1 MPLALPRAP
10 AAPLPPDR
18 PDKDR
23 SVASTVLFV
32 VLVALLLVA
41 SNVWL
46 AWRARDAEWQQATD
60 SARNLTHAF
69 SQQTDA
75 MFAEVGRVLASVVY
89 ELERSDMA
97 PEALERL
104 QPVLV
109 THVAQS
115 EHLHGLFIFGRDGS
129 WLVNSQPVQNPQANN
144 ADRAYFIHHRDSPS
158 TRLAIGKPIVSR
170 SSGVWVIPVSRRID
184 DANGQFAGV
193 ALATI
198 RVDYVLGLLNGLEIG
213 ERGAIALLL
222 GEGTV
227 LARRPFFTE
236 DLGRNLGSSAYFRT
250 LAENRSGITTV
261 PSPIDGVRRLV
272 SFEHAKSN
280 PLLITVALAE
290 DEVLAEWRR
299 AATVQALGILLLVSV
314 VGLSG
319 GYVIRTVRHRRDVE
333 RDLTAARD
341 ALVLANDKLEHLAEH
356 DGLTGL
362 YNRRAYDQR
371 VAEVMARCRR
381 SRQPVSVVMFDVDFF
396 KKYNDALGHPQG
408 DECLRQVARALEASV
423 RRPGDLVA
431 RYGGEEFVIVL
442 PETDASGAAL
452 VASAARAAVRAL
464 EIPHPESPF
473 DCVTVSG
480 GLACCD
486 WTDRAPATAKDLLAE
501 ADAALYAAKQ
511 AGRNT
516 VRSVGEGGAGPDTG
530 PGPA

>member
-1 MPLALPRAP
+1 MPAALPRSPATPAP
-10 AAPLPPDR
+10 PKL

-23 SVASTVLFV
+23 SVASAVLFV

-46 AWRARDAEWQQATD
+46 AWRARDAGWQQAAD
-60 SARNLTHAF
+60 ASRNLTHAVA
-69 SQQTDA
+69 QQIDA
-75 MFAEVGRVLASVVY
+75 MFAEVGRVVGSVVY
-89 ELERSDMA
+89 ELERSEMA
-97 PEALERL
+97 PDALDRL

-115 EHLHGLFIFGRDGS
+115 EHLHGMFVFGPDGR

-158 TRLAIGKPIVSR
+158 TRVAIGKPIVSR

-184 DANGQFAGV
+184 DAEGQFAGV

-198 RVDYVLGLLNGLEIG
+198 RVDYVLGLLNGLQIG
-213 ERGAIALLL
+213 DKGAIALLL
-222 GEGTV
+222 DDGTV
-227 LARRPFFTE
+227 LARRPFFAE
-236 DLGRNLGSSAYFRT
+236 DLGRSL
-250 LAENRSGITTV
+250 SGTPLFQMLTQSRAGIATA

-272 SFEHAKSN
+272 GFEHTRSN
-280 PLLITVALAE
+280 ALLVTVALAE

-299 AATVQALGILLLVSV
+299 SASVQALGILLLVVV
-314 VGLSG
+314 VGLAG
-319 GYVIRTVRHRRDVE
+319 GGVIQAVRHRRDVE

-362 YNRRAYDQR
+362 YNRRAYDQHI
-371 VAEVMARCRR
+371 ASAMARCRR
-381 SRQPVSVVMFDVDFF
+381 SRMPVSVVLFDVDFF
-396 KKYNDALGHPQG
+396 KKYNDFFGHLSG
-408 DECLRQVARALEASV
+408 DECLRQVAKALEASV
-423 RRPGDLVA
+423 RRPEDMVA

-442 PETDASGAAL
+442 PETDAAGAAL

-464 EIPHPESPF
+464 QIAHPQSPF
-473 DCVTVSG
+473 ECVTVSG

-486 WTDRAPATAKDLLAE
+486 WTDGAPDSAQDLLAS

-516 VRSVGEGGAGPDTG
+516 VLSLAGRGAR
-530 PGPA
+530 AA